1 MNRPPIIHIVG
12 KKGSGK
18 TNLITGLLCSL
29 SGKGYKVAAVRH
41 SPHEHE
47 IDADGTDT
55 SRFKIAGA
63 KGTALVTAK
72 ETNLFIPSSD
82 WQAKVSVLGKA
93 FCDADLVIVE
103 GGNKNGEYKIE
114 IIKDGE
120 DFLCK
125 EDERLMAVVGNGII
139 CDDLPCFSAIDT
151 EGVAGFIEESFLVP
165 IISAAV
171 MAGGKSK
178 RLGQNKALLQIN
190 NSTVIERVLN
200 TISPYV
206 QKVKIITNSPEEYS
220 YLDIETAKDIRP
232 GCGPLS
238 GIHAA
243 LSFASSE
250 YVLVLSC
257 DIPLVGPK
265 QVEQLVSSCRGHDIT
280 IFKHK
285 NFEPLCAVYRRSCID
300 ALNEL
305 IDHNECRI
313 IDLFPTLD
321 VQVVRV
327 DSAEIFRSINT
338 KEDYDYIVDKL
349 SK

>member
-1 MNRPPIIHIVG
+1 VNRPPIVNIVG

-18 TNLITGLLCSL
+18 TGLVTGLIGSL
-29 SGKGYKVAAVRH
+29 SEKGYNIAAVRH
-41 SPHEHE
+41 SPHDH
-47 IDADGTDT
+47 DVDTDGTDT
-55 SRFKIAGA
+55 DFYKKAGA
-63 KGTALVTAK
+63 KGIALVTAK
-72 ETNLFIPSSD
+72 ETNLFIPTGS
-82 WQAKVSVLGKA
+82 WNEKVAVLENS
-93 FCDADLVIVE
+93 FCDADLVVME

-114 IIKDGE
+114 IVKEGE
-120 DFLCK
+120 DLLCK
-125 EDERLMAVVGNGII
+125 EDKRLMAVVGKGIS
-139 CDDLPCFSAIDT
+139 CDDLPCFLVSDI
-151 EGVAGFIEESFLVP
+151 EGIAGFIEESFLVP

-178 RLGQNKALLQIN
+178 RLGQNKALLQIS
-190 NSTVIERVLN
+190 NSTVVERVLN

-220 YLDIETAKDIRP
+220 YLEIETAKDIRP

-243 LSFASSE
+243 LSLTPSE

-257 DIPLVGPK
+257 DIPLVGSDHIK
-265 QVEQLVSSCRGHDIT
+265 LLVSSCRGHDIT

-285 NFEPLCAVYRRSCID
+285 NFEPLCAVYRRSCLD

-321 VQVVRV
+321 VKVVRV
-327 DSAEIFRSINT
+327 DNAEMFRSINT
-338 KEDYDYIVDKL
+338 KEDYDFIVSKL